1 MPKRYTWLILILL
14 AAASL
19 RLVGLSEIPPGLTH
33 DEADHGLDAWGVV
46 NGIRPV
52 YFTVGYGRE
61 PLFDYATAGLMAF
74 LGPTY
79 LAGRL
84 TAVYLSL
91 ILIAGTYVWSR
102 RAFGNTTALLTA
114 AGLAVSFWAVLTGRQ
129 ALRSIALPAI
139 FVLAVYFYWRAAEKS
154 KSPSFNQEEQE
165 YPAFPFFYKPVA
177 YYLVAGILLGL
188 TFYTYI
194 PARVIWLLFP
204 ALLLFLALFDRNRF
218 QGIWAGTLLTLLVA
232 GIMALPL
239 ILYLTG
245 NPSAEV
251 RLAELMAPLNSA
263 AAGDLQPLLE
273 NVTQSSLVL
282 AFRGDSQWRYNIPGR
297 PILSPIMAILF
308 FAGLGISLWRTLAGI
323 KDRQRLPEATT
334 SYFIIVWLLLGFTP
348 VLLTGLDLSTTRIV
362 GLQPVLYIFPAIAL
376 TAAFEV
382 PAVPKRLAQ
391 VLTAILYLALTIFTV
406 RDYFLVWAN
415 APEVQV
421 QYETALISTIDY
433 LNEHGQGMLAI
444 STTTPSQY
452 HSPAVAFLT
461 LHNPKVELRW
471 FDGQHSL
478 LVPHGNESG
487 LIFSGFAPL
496 SPYLEGYFVADYV
509 DEVPQRPSEIDRP
522 LTVYS
527 ADGQVFLDHWHQQ
540 IEDKLA
546 SPAEV
551 EVPVHF
557 GDAVEFLGYDLQT
570 PMVTPGEPVRLATFW
585 RLNHPLEEAV
595 MYTHIVGPDGQ
606 PIAQADRLDAP
617 STFWVNGD
625 LLIQLHEM
633 TVPDS
638 TAGGEYLLSVG
649 IYNPTNLQRLPVTVG
664 GKVIDDHLQLPPLT
678 VTP

>member
-61 PLFDYATAGLMAF
+61 PFFDYATAGLMAF

-232 GIMALPL
+232 GILALPL

-282 AFRGDSQWRYNIPGR
+282 AFRGDSLVPHHGHSVLRRIRYLVVADLGRHQGSAAFAGSHNQLFHHRLAVTGFHPRAADRPRSEHDPHRRFATGALHLPSHRSDGCLRGPGR
-297 PILSPIMAILF
+297 TQTAGPSPH
-308 FAGLGISLWRTLAGI
+308 RH
-323 KDRQRLPEATT
+323 
-334 SYFIIVWLLLGFTP
+334 P
-348 VLLTGLDLSTTRIV
+348 VPS
-362 GLQPVLYIFPAIAL
+362 PYHF
-376 TAAFEV
+376 
-382 PAVPKRLAQ
+382 
-391 VLTAILYLALTIFTV
+391 
-406 RDYFLVWAN
+406 
-415 APEVQV
+415 
-421 QYETALISTIDY
+421 
-433 LNEHGQGMLAI
+433 HGQGLF
-444 STTTPSQY
+444 P
-452 HSPAVAFLT
+452 
-461 LHNPKVELRW
+461 R
-471 FDGQHSL
+471 
-478 LVPHGNESG
+478 
-487 LIFSGFAPL
+487 
-496 SPYLEGYFVADYV
+496 
-509 DEVPQRPSEIDRP
+509 
-522 LTVYS
+522 
-527 ADGQVFLDHWHQQ
+527 
-540 IEDKLA
+540 
-546 SPAEV
+546 
-551 EVPVHF
+551 
-557 GDAVEFLGYDLQT
+557 LG
-570 PMVTPGEPVRLATFW
+570 
-585 RLNHPLEEAV
+585 
-595 MYTHIVGPDGQ
+595 
-606 PIAQADRLDAP
+606 
-617 STFWVNGD
+617 
-625 LLIQLHEM
+625 
-633 TVPDS
+633 
-638 TAGGEYLLSVG
+638 
-649 IYNPTNLQRLPVTVG
+649 
-664 GKVIDDHLQLPPLT
+664 
-678 VTP
+678 